1 MEKTVGPEKIKKK
14 RGRKPKNN
22 IVINNKTPDFDT
34 DKKIDNLILCI
45 KQKKDENIPDKV
57 EGYTNNNYEL
67 NNINNINIQDEKNI
81 NNPCVCWNCCHEFN
95 NEKCFIIDKI
105 SNDSFHVYGNFCSF
119 NCVSRY
125 LFDNFNNNELWNKY
139 SLLNYF
145 YNKSNNTKNIKVPI
159 APSKLNL
166 KIFGGDLTIEKYR
179 EHSICNI
186 NDIKILPVIPL
197 NISYYNY
204 ENKIKINNSKDLKLY
219 RTNPIISKNNIFNT
233 MNIEKFDNN
242 ISEQL

>member
-1 MEKTVGPEKIKKK
+1 MEKPDKIKKK

-22 IVINNKTPDFDT
+22 IIVNNKPHDFDT

-45 KQKKDENIPDKV
+45 KEKKHITNCDKI
-57 EGYTNNNYEL
+57 EGYSDNNYEV
-67 NNINNINIQDEKNI
+67 NNINNINCIITDKKE
-81 NNPCVCWNCCHEFN
+81 NNNSNVCWNCCHDFSN
-95 NEKCFIIDKI
+95 HKCFIIDKVV
-105 SNDSFHVYGNFCSF
+105 NDSFYVYGHFCSHD
-119 NCVSRY
+119 CVARY

-139 SLLNYF
+139 SLLNFF
-145 YNKSNNTKNIKVPI
+145 YNKLNNTKNKKINI

-166 KIFGGDLTIEKYR
+166 TLFGGNLTIEKYR
-179 EHSICNI
+179 EHSIFNV
-186 NDIKILPVIPL
+186 NDIKILPIIPL

-233 MNIEKFDNN
+233 MNIEKFDNVDN
-242 ISEQL
+242 EL

>member
-1 MEKTVGPEKIKKK
+1 MEKSEKIKKK

-22 IVINNKTPDFDT
+22 IVVNNKTQDFDT

-45 KQKKDENIPDKV
+45 KQKKDEKIPDKI
-57 EGYTNNNYEL
+57 EGYSNDNLDLNIINSKKNTEIENNESCKC
-67 NNINNINIQDEKNI
+67 I
-81 NNPCVCWNCCHEFN
+81 CWNCCHEFN
-95 NEKCFIIDKI
+95 NDKCFIIDKI
-105 SNDSFHVYGNFCSF
+105 INNSFYVYGNFCSY
-119 NCVSRY
+119 NCVARY

-166 KIFGGDLTIEKYR
+166 NIFGGELTIEKYR
-179 EHSICNI
+179 EHSLFNI

-219 RTNPIISKNNIFNT
+219 RSNPIISKNNIFNT
-233 MNIEKFDNN
+233 MNIEKFDNTN
-242 ISEQL
+242 YDT